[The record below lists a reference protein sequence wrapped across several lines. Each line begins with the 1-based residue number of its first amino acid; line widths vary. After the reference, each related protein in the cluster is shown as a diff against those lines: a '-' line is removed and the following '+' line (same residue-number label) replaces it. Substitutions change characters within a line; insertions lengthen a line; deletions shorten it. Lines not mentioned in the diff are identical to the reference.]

1 MTNSIRAKLL
11 QITCASVCAAL
22 LAPSLSYAQSNR
34 YVAEFCP
41 SPYEV
46 KSKRLNQS
54 CARGHSGIRYRFCNF
69 KFAAGDRANAD
80 YRLHF
85 VEAIVEFSG
94 AAGGGETPKE
104 VDVTC
109 YYATK
114 LRDENNNPIEIRIK
128 HDTKSRQ
135 QEVTFSLSTVAY
147 PPWSLWHRRDSK
159 KYTYR
164 CTDSHDR
171 CGF

>member
-1 MTNSIRAKLL
+1 MTKSIRAKLL
-11 QITCASVCAAL
+11 QVTCAGVCAAL
-22 LAPSLSYAQSNR
+22 LVPSLSYAQSNR

-46 KSKRLNQS
+46 KTKRLNRS
-54 CARGHSGIRYRFCNF
+54 CARRHSGIQYRFCNF
-69 KFAAGDRANAD
+69 KFAKGDKANAD

-85 VEAIVEFSG
+85 VEAIVRFSD
-94 AAGGGETPKE
+94 AAGGETPKK

-114 LRDENNNPIEIRIK
+114 LKDKNNNPIEIRIEHVGK
-128 HDTKSRQ
+128 TSRK
-135 QEVTFSLSTVAY
+135 EVTFSLSTVAY
-147 PPWSLWHRRDSK
+147 PPWSLWQTRDRK
-159 KYTYR
+159 NYTYR